1 MMNDVSLVSTYLL
14 TTTNAVYLVYFVRF
28 LSDIVARF

>member
-1 MMNDVSLVSTYLL
+1 MMNDVSVVSTYLL
-14 TTTNAVYLVYFVRF
+14 TTMNALYLVYLVRF